1 MFTLSLSSLSQYVMQ
16 YLLNPTDMQL
26 WFGPVQGAIHSSIGS
41 HVAPSGSD
49 ILRLTIK
56 KDYKFG
62 GDLKRGLINFMRHCS
77 QFVDR
82 WCPFLSQFIPLYTDF
97 SPEKIERYRLTN
109 FCSPFPSS
117 LSPLRS
123 WQSVGDTSYVFSSL
137 SQSTPTSL
145 PFRWALFIVSETTK
159 ESEWLHLTFTTL
171 QVHVLGKRYI
181 MCCTT

>member
-1 MFTLSLSSLSQYVMQ
+1 MCVCPIIANIIFNNLKLMYNIYFCSMFTLFLPLSSLSFSLSLSQYVMQ

-26 WFGPVQGAIHSSIGS
+26 WFGPVQGAIHSSVGS

-49 ILRLTIK
+49 IIRLTIK

-109 FCSPFPSS
+109 FCLPFPSS
-117 LSPLRS
+117 LSL
-123 WQSVGDTSYVFSSL
+123 L
-137 SQSTPTSL
+137 
-145 PFRWALFIVSETTK
+145 
-159 ESEWLHLTFTTL
+159 
-171 QVHVLGKRYI
+171 
-181 MCCTT
+181 